1 MMMQATN
8 PPNISIDIDEVNSTV
23 QQMMALP
30 SSTRGDEGIIEG
42 NLNILIDMSF
52 M

>member
-8 PPNISIDIDEVNSTV
+8 PNISIDIDEANSTA

-42 NLNILIDMSF
+42 NLNMINILMVCG
-52 M
+52 

>member
-1 MMMQATN
+1 MMMQSTN
-8 PPNISIDIDEVNSTV
+8 PNISIDIDEVNSTA

-42 NLNILIDMSF
+42 NINMINILMVCG
-52 M
+52 